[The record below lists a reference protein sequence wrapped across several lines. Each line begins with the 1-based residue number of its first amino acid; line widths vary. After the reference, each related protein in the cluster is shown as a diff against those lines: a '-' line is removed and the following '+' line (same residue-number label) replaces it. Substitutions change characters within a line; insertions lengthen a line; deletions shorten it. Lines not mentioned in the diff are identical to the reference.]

1 MVILNDIFLYS
12 LQLNEIDNLKAE
24 KEHILSDYVSLVKKY
39 DQIKESQSALSNR
52 LDKKIA
58 ELQYQRP
65 TLSDAERNLKQELSR
80 EKENIALYREK
91 FEKIKRKHRYQ
102 DEQVRKAKINGET
115 EPMWESALSS
125 QLKESFKET
134 IANQ

>member
-1 MVILNDIFLYS
+1 MHILIDILLYS
-12 LQLNEIDNLKAE
+12 LQLNEIDNLKTE

-52 LDKKIA
+52 LDMKIA

-65 TLSDAERNLKQELSR
+65 TLSDAERNLKQELTR
-80 EKENIALYREK
+80 ETENIALYREK

-102 DEQVRKAKINGET
+102 DEQVRKAMINGET
-115 EPMWESALSS
+115 EPRWESALSS